1 MSVMTFSTRSFNVGE
16 IELATL
22 ASAGNMSAGIDLLVA
37 RSEPPVTREW
47 VCALSIEEYVE
58 AYHELGNTVQII
70 QALTKMLGQVRTD
83 EDS

>member
-22 ASAGNMSAGIDLLVA
+22 ASAGDMSAGIDLLVA

-47 VCALSIEEYVE
+47 VCALSIDEYVE
-58 AYHELGNTVQII
+58 AYQELGKATQVI
-70 QALTKMLGQVRTD
+70 QALAKLLGQVRD
-83 EDS
+83 DDS